1 MRVLGSFIEFAVKLG
16 RSKFAQ
22 RQNMFESLIMKLSL
36 VGHDC
41 ANQVGINQD
50 FTSLCLNNRDSPA
63 IPVASVLELFPSSS
77 RTKIIMLKDIER
89 D

>member
-1 MRVLGSFIEFAVKLG
+1 MFIEFAVKLG

-63 IPVASVLELFPSSS
+63 ILVASVLELFPSSS